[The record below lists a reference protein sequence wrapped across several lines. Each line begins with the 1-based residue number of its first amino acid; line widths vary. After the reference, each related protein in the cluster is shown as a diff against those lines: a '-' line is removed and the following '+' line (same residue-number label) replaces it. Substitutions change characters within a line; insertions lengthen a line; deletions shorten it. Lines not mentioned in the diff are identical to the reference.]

1 MACTGPR
8 ENDVQKKF
16 SPPSP
21 HFFKIIFIDTLR
33 DNKLQIPNRIVN
45 KCGGTLSIPV
55 LLKLPCGLK
64 WKYEGNSQF
73 HVLIFDK
80 STTEIDY
87 PSNPNW
93 IVKHNIG
100 RSQPQEVKEEEDDDS
115 VEILESFSPFPK
127 RREKSQLTCSWP
139 RKRMKTG
146 PDHDETQR
154 GSSHPR
160 SKGKFRMQ
168 ILEANTSQ
176 EVTMRP
182 SSSGDIRA
190 SEAANK
196 FFSTNPYFQVSLQS
210 SHFKPTNSRVR
221 VPTAFAR
228 TYYEERTQNCESSK
242 DSETIYDKLWKDNIR
257 SSNYYDTE
265 WCKMAYGIGDIWLCK
280 GWPEFVQHF
289 SLENGQ
295 ALFFKYKGCSQF
307 DVVIIGVTGLEIDY
321 SITNSTQVIESDI
334 DDGDNDDDD
343 GDGGSPCLK
352 EEEEPTTPFPQHAR
366 TKSTHDGEPSVLGRK
381 QRSLTMAEKA
391 KALSRTEDF
400 MSQSPYFKAVV
411 RTDFWMECLFDITDD
426 ATLYVSHERV
436 WIVKLNARK
445 IAMRSI
451 RVSFLR
457 KGWKDFAVD
466 NDLKVDDV
474 CIFELVNQR
483 KMIFKVTISRDG
495 DFQNSQ
501 QSHAGK
507 SAVNQDHPKKSLS
520 ARDKTPSTSYK
531 AETCNMRP
539 SMNHVRR
546 KDPNAIAKRKSM
558 LNYAKEIKRQ
568 PRSNMCSRLI
578 PTKFV
583 KKYGETLSNSVF
595 VKLPS
600 GSEWKMEL
608 RKSNGRFCLQKGWPE
623 FVKYYSIGFGH
634 FLVFRY
640 EGNSRFH
647 ACIFDTTT
655 VEIEYPLI
663 RAHSDG
669 PKIEEIKDDGSVE
682 VLEDLSPYPRKRKSS
697 PLPCS
702 QPHKKFRTSP
712 IGETEIKGTRSNERI
727 LKNSMRNGDLHHS
740 KSMRGMRK
748 FFLLSFKKLIFWYLN
763 KLLFPCRVVF
773 LYCLFSFIL
782 FPVSAEDG
790 NGDKSI
796 MPRWRLSEVK
806 SFTYKVVIKPS
817 HVGKYF
823 DMCLPRKFA
832 DGFLKNKCLDAVLKL
847 SDGGTW
853 PIRFRSR
860 RCDDE
865 RRRGARF
872 EKPSW
877 EKFARD
883 NNLKVADTCVFE
895 LINGNEMS
903 FKVSILKADLDS
915 HPSHGKFWQG
925 QVTRVLKFS
934 GDSRATDAASRFSSK
949 NPFFKKLITSSYL
962 HTQDQQITLKFKLSC
977 CVQRLPNYFG
987 RSYFGK
993 KTQNITLQT
1002 GKNSW
1007 SVTIV
1012 YNAPHSY
1019 LFSRGWP
1026 TFARENSL
1034 RPEHALLRPTL
1045 RKGRLGKARVGQP
1058 EWAAVDV
1065 GVGSVVEC

>member
-1 MACTGPR
+1 MINATMSCCTPGNYR
-8 ENDVQKKF
+8 STF
-16 SPPSP
+16 SAVTP
-21 HFFKIIFIDTLR
+21 HFFSLVLQNTLR
-33 DNKLQIPNRIVN
+33 DNRL
-45 KCGGTLSIPV
+45 
-55 LLKLPCGLK
+55 
-64 WKYEGNSQF
+64 
-73 HVLIFDK
+73 
-80 STTEIDY
+80 
-87 PSNPNW
+87 
-93 IVKHNIG
+93 
-100 RSQPQEVKEEEDDDS
+100 
-115 VEILESFSPFPK
+115 
-127 RREKSQLTCSWP
+127 
-139 RKRMKTG
+139 
-146 PDHDETQR
+146 
-154 GSSHPR
+154 
-160 SKGKFRMQ
+160 
-168 ILEANTSQ
+168 
-176 EVTMRP
+176 
-182 SSSGDIRA
+182 
-190 SEAANK
+190 
-196 FFSTNPYFQVSLQS
+196 
-210 SHFKPTNSRVR
+210 
-221 VPTAFAR
+221 
-228 TYYEERTQNCESSK
+228 
-242 DSETIYDKLWKDNIR
+242 
-257 SSNYYDTE
+257 
-265 WCKMAYGIGDIWLCK
+265 
-280 GWPEFVQHF
+280 
-289 SLENGQ
+289 
-295 ALFFKYKGCSQF
+295 
-307 DVVIIGVTGLEIDY
+307 
-321 SITNSTQVIESDI
+321 
-334 DDGDNDDDD
+334 
-343 GDGGSPCLK
+343 
-352 EEEEPTTPFPQHAR
+352 
-366 TKSTHDGEPSVLGRK
+366 
-381 QRSLTMAEKA
+381 
-391 KALSRTEDF
+391 
-400 MSQSPYFKAVV
+400 
-411 RTDFWMECLFDITDD
+411 
-426 ATLYVSHERV
+426 
-436 WIVKLNARK
+436 
-445 IAMRSI
+445 
-451 RVSFLR
+451 
-457 KGWKDFAVD
+457 
-466 NDLKVDDV
+466 
-474 CIFELVNQR
+474 
-483 KMIFKVTISRDG
+483 
-495 DFQNSQ
+495 
-501 QSHAGK
+501 
-507 SAVNQDHPKKSLS
+507 
-520 ARDKTPSTSYK
+520 
-531 AETCNMRP
+531 
-539 SMNHVRR
+539 
-546 KDPNAIAKRKSM
+546 
-558 LNYAKEIKRQ
+558 
-568 PRSNMCSRLI
+568 LI

-740 KSMRGMRK
+740 KSMR
-748 FFLLSFKKLIFWYLN
+748 
-763 KLLFPCRVVF
+763 
-773 LYCLFSFIL
+773 
-782 FPVSAEDG
+782 VSAEDG

-915 HPSHGKFWQG
+915 HPSHAGNQGRTNSLKPKRIVKVKTECDCTSKHQEETKVEPGKFWQG

-962 HTQDQQITLKFKLSC
+962 HT
-977 CVQRLPNYFG
+977 QRLPNYFG

-1034 RPEHALLRPTL
+1034 RP
-1045 RKGRLGKARVGQP
+1045 G
-1058 EWAAVDV
+1058 DV
-1065 GVGSVVEC
+1065 CVYELIKENDIVLKVTVFKE